1 MFSSS
6 QLTPLHFDL
15 MTFDFVP
22 TPTLNAADMI
32 LVIYCVIIPELCE
45 IDITVLRF
53 LSSLQGTGIT
63 GERILGK

>member
-1 MFSSS
+1 
-6 QLTPLHFDL
+6 